1 MRNRRRLGCR
11 APERNYSDDCTVRTP
26 HRKEPSVRLRVRST
40 FAKLTQTCFNIVNM
54 FTENSKEPYS
64 SEATPNRRG
73 RGRPRGRTP
82 QGVAARLSLYNTAIA
97 LIAERG
103 YEATTLRDVADR
115 AGVSVGLLYR
125 YFPSKR
131 GDPCAIRRTLRQIR
145 LSGGRNEDWQVARP
159 VHVRTHHEFAG
170 SESSS
175 EHPRRPGSGTD
186 R

>member
-73 RGRPRGRTP
+73 RGGPSGRQRRPSLP
-82 QGVAARLSLYNTAIA
+82 LLSEQAC
-97 LIAERG
+97 
-103 YEATTLRDVADR
+103 
-115 AGVSVGLLYR
+115 
-125 YFPSKR
+125 

-159 VHVRTHHEFAG
+159 AHVRTHHEFAG

-175 EHPRRPGSGTD
+175 EHPRRPGSGAD